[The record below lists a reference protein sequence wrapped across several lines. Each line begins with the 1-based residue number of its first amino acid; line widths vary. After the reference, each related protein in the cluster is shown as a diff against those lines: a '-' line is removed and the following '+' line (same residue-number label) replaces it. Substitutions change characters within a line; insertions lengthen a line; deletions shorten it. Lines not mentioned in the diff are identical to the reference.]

1 MKNRIRQ
8 IYLTVTVFNVLLFAA
23 IYVRCPEI
31 LIEEDMLL
39 ENLTAST
46 FAMAAVIGLIMA
58 IFHWRGNGRYA
69 WLTLLVPFLAGLA
82 ALDEI
87 SFGKRE
93 YLLTVPSLKVYAFR
107 IDGVHDLVLLAWS
120 ILETDK
126 PLYLAA
132 YGIILLTSGVVAWIL
147 WRRFV
152 TGSPKSCLRELDPRT
167 WVRFLLVAVCLVCVA
182 LVLDLDLVEVR
193 LLIFVEELLEFNA
206 AVALIFAGRTI
217 GIGAEPLPAAAGEGS
232 S

>member
-58 IFHWRGNGRYA
+58 IFHWRGNGRHA
-69 WLTLLVPFLAGLA
+69 WLTLIVPFLAGLA

-126 PLYLAA
+126 PLYLTA
-132 YGIILLTSGVVAWIL
+132 YGIALLVAGVVAWIL
-147 WRRFV
+147 WRRLAI
-152 TGSPKSCLRELDPRT
+152 GSPKSRLRELDPRT
-167 WVRFLLVAVCLVCVA
+167 WVRFLLISGCLVCVA
-182 LVLDLDLVEVR
+182 LLLDLDLVEVR
-193 LLIFVEELLEFNA
+193 FLIFVEELLEFNA
-206 AVALIFAGRTI
+206 AVALIFASRTI
-217 GIGAEPLPAAAGEGS
+217 GIGAESLPTTAGEAPS
-232 S
+232 

>member
-1 MKNRIRQ
+1 VKHRIPQ
-8 IYLTVTVFNVLLFAA
+8 IYGTVTVLNVLLFAA
-23 IYVRCPEI
+23 IYMRSPEI

-39 ENLTAST
+39 ENLTASV

-58 IFHWRGNGRYA
+58 IFHWRGNGWHA

-87 SFGKRE
+87 SFGKHE
-93 YLLTVPSLKVYAFR
+93 YLLTVPFLKVYAFK

-126 PLYLAA
+126 PLYLVA
-132 YGIILLTSGVVAWIL
+132 YGIVLLAAGAAAWVL

-152 TGSPKSCLRELDPRT
+152 TGSPNSCLRELGPRT
-167 WVRFLLVAVCLVCVA
+167 WVRFLLVAVGLVCVA
-182 LVLDLDLVEVR
+182 LALDLDLVEVR
-193 LLIFVEELLEFNA
+193 VLIFVEELLEFNA
-206 AVALIFAGRTI
+206 AVALIFAARTI
-217 GIGAEPLPAAAGEGS
+217 GIGVGPLPAAAGDGS

>member
-1 MKNRIRQ
+1 MNHRILQ
-8 IYLTVTVFNVLLFAA
+8 IYGVVTVLNVLLFAA
-23 IYVRCPEI
+23 IYTGSPEI

-58 IFHWRGNGRYA
+58 IFHWRGNGRHA
-69 WLTLLVPFLAGLA
+69 WLTLIVPFLAGLA

-87 SFGKRE
+87 SFGKHE
-93 YLLTVPSLKVYAFR
+93 YLLTVPFLKVYAFK
-107 IDGVHDLVLLAWS
+107 IDGVHDLFLLAWS

-132 YGIILLTSGVVAWIL
+132 YGIVLLAAGAAAWIL

-152 TGSPKSCLRELDPRT
+152 TGSSKSCLRELAPRT
-167 WVRFLLVAVCLVCVA
+167 WVRFLLIAACLVCVA

-193 LLIFVEELLEFNA
+193 VLILVEELLEFNA